1 MKLKKKEKADPIEQ
15 KAAERVPAADN
26 VRAFE
31 TKRFIGKRTH
41 IVTKEGDML
50 QKQRAFMNE
59 LENDGTVDEL
69 KAIMKADTEYVAGIC
84 MNFTPKGYDYW
95 VAVEVEE
102 ETPVEL
108 GYEETAVPEGMY
120 AHFECEGASVKAV
133 SDCWSEVYNRWFPK
147 SGYNHLGTQ
156 EIEIYPIG
164 DKESEGYHCTL
175 LVPVKAIER
184 IPLSKYK
191 RTGMMGGAPYMLLGS
206 IAGVLISG
214 TTDTK
219 AMLIYALA
227 GGSIAWFLYG
237 YIVQR
242 KEKREREEK
251 EAKAKAEFQEAL
263 AKEKAKKAE
272 AAANKTAPAELDGG
286 ADESD
291 ETDDA
296 QNQ

>member
-31 TKRFIGKRTH
+31 TRRFIGKRTH

-69 KAIMKADTEYVAGIC
+69 KAVMKAGSEYVAGIC
-84 MNFTPKGYDYW
+84 TNFTAKGYDYW
-95 VAVEVEE
+95 VAVEADDDA
-102 ETPVEL
+102 PVEL
-108 GYEETAVPEGMY
+108 GYEETTVPEGMY
-120 AHFECEGASVKAV
+120 AYFECDGASVKAV
-133 SDCWSEVYNRWFPK
+133 SDRWSEVYNRWFPK

-156 EIEIYPIG
+156 EIEIFPLG
-164 DKESEGYHCTL
+164 DKDAADYHCTL
-175 LVPVKAIER
+175 FVPVKAIER

-219 AMLIYALA
+219 TMLIYALA

-237 YIVQR
+237 YMVQR
-242 KEKREREEK
+242 KEKREKEEK
-251 EAKAKAEFQEAL
+251 DAMAKAEFREAL
-263 AKEKAKKAE
+263 AKEKAKKADS
-272 AAANKTAPAELDGG
+272 AADKPAIAELDESADG
-286 ADESD
+286 A
-291 ETDDA
+291 DDA